1 MPWSTTVSP
10 TTQQISMFL
19 LIWGFSSG
27 NWRLKTHD
35 GRVISYNYHIY
46 MFTFQ
51 LGCGGAIL
59 LYRVVLHG
67 QVGPAVDPVRDDD
80 DRRPVLHLL
89 HLRPRG

>member
-1 MPWSTTVSP
+1 MTVVL
-10 TTQQISMFL
+10 TI
-19 LIWGFSSG
+19 
-27 NWRLKTHD
+27 
-35 GRVISYNYHIY
+35 YH
-46 MFTFQ
+46 MFTVQ
-51 LGCGGAIL
+51 LSCGGAIL

>member
-1 MPWSTTVSP
+1 
-10 TTQQISMFL
+10 MFL
-19 LIWGFSSG
+19 LTWGFSSG
-27 NWRLKTHD
+27 NWRLNKTHD
-35 GRVISYNYHIY
+35 GRVNYY
-46 MFTFQ
+46 MFTVQ
-51 LGCGGAIL
+51 LSCGGAIL

>member
-35 GRVISYNYHIY
+35 GRVNYY

>member
-1 MPWSTTVSP
+1 
-10 TTQQISMFL
+10 
-19 LIWGFSSG
+19 
-27 NWRLKTHD
+27 
-35 GRVISYNYHIY
+35 

-51 LGCGGAIL
+51 LSCGGAIL

-80 DRRPVLHLL
+80 DWRPVLHLL